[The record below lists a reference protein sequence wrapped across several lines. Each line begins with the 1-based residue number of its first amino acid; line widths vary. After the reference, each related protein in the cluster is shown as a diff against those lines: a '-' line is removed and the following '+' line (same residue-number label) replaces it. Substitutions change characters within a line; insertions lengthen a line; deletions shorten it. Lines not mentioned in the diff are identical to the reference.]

1 MVNRPRRTIDGA
13 NTCLRIFCRIGSL
26 IAGAVLAGAGKAK
39 AEGAGNQ
46 LLSRAGAQIVDEPG
60 QRHGATII
68 FDFAS
73 VTVSSNCEGSGV
85 TGAGGV

>member
-26 IAGAVLAGAGKAK
+26 IAGAVSAGAGKAK
-39 AEGAGNQ
+39 GEGASYQ

-60 QRHGATII
+60 QRHGAAIT

-73 VTVSSNCEGSGV
+73 LTVSSN
-85 TGAGGV
+85 